1 MQQKPCFNGRTFAL
15 VSANFNGVPLVVEYH
30 RPGSLAEAVELL
42 KQPDHVA
49 LGGGTVVN
57 ADRNRSQ
64 LVAVDLQSLGLDV
77 VSWEASRVQFG
88 AMCRLSEVERQCS
101 GDLLAEAARRE
112 LPSTLRTVG
121 TVGGT
126 VAAGGGESLML
137 AALMASGASVRTAD
151 GAEVSVERYVSA
163 PGDLIV
169 GVDVTAEGAWAIE
182 HTGRTPMD
190 TPIVAVVGRRAED
203 GITLAV
209 TGVGAQPV
217 VARSIDDLSQL
228 TPIEDFR
235 GSSEY
240 RHHLALTLGARVLGG
255 MA

>member
-1 MQQKPCFNGRTFAL
+1 MRQKPCFSGRAFNL
-15 VSANFNGVPLVVEYH
+15 VSANFNIVPLVVEYH
-30 RPGSLAEAVELL
+30 RPESVAEAVELL
-42 KQPDHVA
+42 QQPDHIA
-49 LGGGTVVN
+49 LAGGTVVN

-77 VSWEASRVQFG
+77 VSRGASRVQFG
-88 AMCRLSEVERQCS
+88 AMCRLSDVERQCG

-126 VAAGGGESLML
+126 VAVGGGESLML
-137 AALMASGASVRTAD
+137 AALMASGASVRTANGD
-151 GAEVSVERYVSA
+151 EVSVERYVSA

-169 GVDVTAEGAWAIE
+169 GVDVTAEGAWTIE

-190 TPIVAVVGRRAED
+190 TPIVAVVGRRSED
-203 GITLAV
+203 GITLAL
-209 TGVGAQPV
+209 TGVAAQPV
-217 VARSIDDLSQL
+217 VARSIDDINQL
-228 TPIEDFR
+228 IPIDDFR

-240 RHHLALTLGARVLGG
+240 RHHLAVKLGERVLGDLS
-255 MA
+255 

>member
-1 MQQKPCFNGRTFAL
+1 MQQQACFSRRVFTR
-15 VSANFNGVPLVVEYH
+15 VSANFNSVPLVAEYQ
-30 RPGSLAEAVELL
+30 RPESLAEAVVLL
-42 KQPDHVA
+42 QQPDHIA
-49 LGGGTVVN
+49 LAGGTVVN

-77 VSWEASRVQFG
+77 VSLEASRVQFG

-137 AALMASGASVRTAD
+137 AALMASGGSVRTANGD
-151 GAEVSVERYVSA
+151 EVSVERYVGA

-203 GITLAV
+203 GITLAL
-209 TGVGAQPV
+209 TGVAAQPV
-217 VARSIDDLSQL
+217 VARSIDDINQL
-228 TPIEDFR
+228 IPIDDFR

-240 RHHLALTLGARVLGG
+240 RHHLAVTLGERVLGDLS
-255 MA
+255 

>member
-1 MQQKPCFNGRTFAL
+1 MPQKPCFTGRAFNL
-15 VSANFNGVPLVVEYH
+15 VSANFISVPLIVEYH
-30 RPGSLAEAVELL
+30 RPESLAEAVELL
-42 KQPDHVA
+42 ERPDHVA
-49 LGGGTVVN
+49 LAGGTVVN

-77 VSWEASRVQFG
+77 VSREASRVQFG
-88 AMCRLSEVERQCS
+88 AMCRLSEVEKQCS

-137 AALMASGASVRTAD
+137 AALMASGASVRTVN
-151 GAEVSVERYVSA
+151 GGEVSVERYLSA
-163 PGDLIV
+163 PSELIV
-169 GVDVTAEGAWAIE
+169 GVDVNAEGAWTIE

-190 TPIVAVVGRRAED
+190 TPIVAVVGRRSED
-203 GITLAV
+203 GITLAL
-209 TGVGAQPV
+209 TGVGTQPV
-217 VARSIDDLSQL
+217 VARSLDDIKQLIPID
-228 TPIEDFR
+228 DFR

-240 RHHLALTLGARVLGG
+240 RHHLSVTLGERVLGDLS
-255 MA
+255 

>member
-1 MQQKPCFNGRTFAL
+1 MQQKPCFNGRVFTL

-30 RPGSLAEAVELL
+30 RPESLAEAVELL
-42 KQPDHVA
+42 TQLDHVA
-49 LGGGTVVN
+49 LAGGTVVN

-64 LVAVDLQSLGLDV
+64 LVAVDLQSLGLDA

-88 AMCRLSEVERQCS
+88 AMCRLSEVERQCT

-151 GAEVSVERYVSA
+151 GGELSVEHYLSA

-203 GITLAV
+203 GVTLAL

-217 VARSIDDLSQL
+217 VARSIDDIKQL
-228 TPIEDFR
+228 IPIEDFR

-240 RHHLALTLGARVLGG
+240 RHHLALTLAERVLEG
-255 MA
+255 MS